1 MRIIQA
7 GPENLDDVARLFSEY
22 REFYAAKGERAR
34 EKAFLRER
42 MANGESVI
50 FIAYEDYDENRQSGE
65 AIGFIQMYPT
75 YSSVS
80 LKRDWILNDLYV
92 DKNARQRG
100 VGRSLMI
107 HAVEFARSTNAKGV
121 TLCTQV
127 ENAIAKGLY
136 ESLEFEPD
144 ENFDHYKLRF

>member
-22 REFYAAKGERAR
+22 REFYSAASERAR

-50 FIAYEDYDENRQSGE
+50 FIAFEDHDDNRRAGK
-65 AIGFIQMYPT
+65 AIGFTQMYPT

-92 DKNARQRG
+92 DQTARQRG

-107 HAVEFARSTNAKGV
+107 HAVQFAKSTDAKGV

-127 ENAIAKGLY
+127 ENKIAKKLY
-136 ESLEFEPD
+136 ESLEFEAD
-144 ENFDHYKLRF
+144 DAFDHYKLRF